1 MDSELEVQHF
11 KKMNERFKAP
21 LENKSIYIKN
31 IPSSVKKIEDLKKIF
46 SKFGKIS
53 WGELYQD
60 TAERPYAI
68 LDFETAE
75 SVGETMIH
83 IESESPAEPYVI
95 VHFEKCSDGV
105 ILIGSSPFHHV
116 SVYCVAAAV
125 ETVQSII
132 CAQPCKPITIPERTK
147 NGIIAKSVGHHKFP
161 KSRSSISGFRIDGL
175 QTHAYKY

>member
-1 MDSELEVQHF
+1 MAAVLLHLPILRVVSEKSLSQCAYPYQAVLSAYYFGYCGTDGHTIL
-11 KKMNERFKAP
+11 RFA
-21 LENKSIYIKN
+21 
-31 IPSSVKKIEDLKKIF
+31 
-46 SKFGKIS
+46 
-53 WGELYQD
+53 
-60 TAERPYAI
+60 
-68 LDFETAE
+68 FETAE

-125 ETVQSII
+125 ETIQSII